1 MIFSS
6 LRPLFNFSLP
16 QPGPE
21 PIFVGFFMSFFCLF
35 SFAFF
40 PILALANAQPMRV
53 LRKSNELYRN
63 DYRTYVLGATGI
75 LILLVLFSLDLLL
88 TLVLFLGC

>member
-1 MIFSS
+1 
-6 LRPLFNFSLP
+6 
-16 QPGPE
+16 
-21 PIFVGFFMSFFCLF
+21 
-35 SFAFF
+35 
-40 PILALANAQPMRV
+40 MRV

-88 TLVLFLGC
+88 TLVLFFGVLITSIVFFLVVLLMIKGMSRLVPVQEAYGDFL